1 MKNDFF
7 NAFRCE
13 ILTSTDENKVLI
25 KNFKANDKGKAL
37 EDYLKNQAW
46 DDTVEGETKVYLVK
60 DKKDQIALFF
70 SIRCGLLCEN
80 SSPYKLNDAES
91 KFVDGVT
98 EAYINDDHKALTSYY
113 DTGSDVFGYKVD
125 KLFKIAQDR
134 KDIKNEKKLLN
145 ENENVLNVNKCYPA
159 IEIQHICKN
168 IVYES
173 TEETKISICFGVFW
187 ELIVPHILELTERIG
202 CKYIYLFAAEKE
214 IGSNKKQKLIQFYK
228 NELMFSEVNGITII
242 KHDYDRN
249 CYGLIQSIED
259 LIINKE
265 TIWERFSDII

>member
-25 KNFKANDKGKAL
+25 KNFKANDKGKTL

-60 DKKDQIALFF
+60 DKRDQIVLFF
-70 SIRCGLLCEN
+70 SIRCGLLYEN
-80 SSPYKLNDAES
+80 SSYSKLNDAELD
-91 KFVDGVT
+91 FVDSVT
-98 EAYINDDHKALTSYY
+98 EAYDNDNQEALAGYFDYGKA
-113 DTGSDVFGYKVD
+113 VFGDQVNN
-125 KLFKIAQDR
+125 LFIIAQEKRDL
-134 KDIKNEKKLLN
+134 KNEKKLLN
-145 ENENVLNVNKCYPA
+145 EKENVLNVNKCYPA
-159 IEIQHICKN
+159 IEIQHLCKN

-173 TEETKISICFGVFW
+173 IEETKVSICFGVFW

-242 KHDYDRN
+242 KPDYDRN